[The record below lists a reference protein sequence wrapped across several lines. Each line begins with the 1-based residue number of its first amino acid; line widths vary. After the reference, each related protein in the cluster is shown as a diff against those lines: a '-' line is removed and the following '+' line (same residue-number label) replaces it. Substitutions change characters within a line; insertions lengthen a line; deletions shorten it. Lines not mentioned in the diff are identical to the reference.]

1 MMDFE
6 KLVQVYEELEK
17 TASGNKIREVL
28 AEFFKQVPK
37 DDVQIV
43 AYLTLGK
50 IASDYEDVVLGMA
63 EKSVLKAITVAS
75 GQESSKVNK
84 LMQKSGDVGLTAEE
98 VMKNKP
104 RTLVPLGKLTIH
116 ELFEKLHKMASS
128 SGAGSQDLKTNLL
141 AGLLQKSSA
150 TGAKYITRI
159 ALGTLRMGVG
169 DMTVLDALAIAYTG
183 DKSNKD
189 VLEQA
194 YNICPD
200 IGIIAETLAKKGLN
214 EVKKVD
220 VYVGRPIKMMLG
232 QRVKSL
238 EEAQKKIPGE
248 VTVEAKYDGER
259 IQAHKNNKGKVTLFS
274 RRLDNITKQF
284 PDLVKHLEKAI
295 QEKDYIVEGEII
307 AVDKKGVPQ
316 PFQVLMQRR
325 RKNDIEAYIEKIPIN
340 FKVFDLLYLNGKSW
354 MDQPYFKRSKELG
367 KMIKKDSEVM
377 LTERILTDNV
387 EEINVFFHKMLNKG
401 YEGIFIKSRAEDSV
415 YQAGVR
421 GWNWIKWKKEYVKE
435 MVDTF
440 DLVIVGAFYGKGR
453 RSGNYGALLCAT
465 YNKKQD
471 QFETF
476 CKLGTGLTDETLEE
490 LPKMLK
496 KYTLDK
502 KPVRLNAK
510 KEMEADVWFEPAI
523 VVEVFG
529 AEITKSP
536 FHTCASGLALR
547 FPRFIRFRDD
557 KDAEQATTSKEIEQ
571 MFEK

>member
-1 MMDFE
+1 MDFE

-259 IQAHKNNKGKVTLFS
+259 IQAHKNNKGKESSLINNFLYPRFGAGSVYREAANLIIQKNGQIILNS
-274 RRLDNITKQF
+274 KVIGLEIKKGSDDLNSNVVSIQNDNNRITKIECDYVISSMPIKDLF
-284 PDLVKHLEKAI
+284 NCLSKVPDSVLEISNNLVHRDYIIVGLLLDRMNCQKGCLPDNWIYI
-295 QEKDYIVEGEII
+295 QEKD
-307 AVDKKGVPQ
+307 
-316 PFQVLMQRR
+316 
-325 RKNDIEAYIEKIPIN
+325 
-340 FKVFDLLYLNGKSW
+340 W
-354 MDQPYFKRSKELG
+354 
-367 KMIKKDSEVM
+367 KM
-377 LTERILTDNV
+377 
-387 EEINVFFHKMLNKG
+387 
-401 YEGIFIKSRAEDSV
+401 
-415 YQAGVR
+415 
-421 GWNWIKWKKEYVKE
+421 
-435 MVDTF
+435 
-440 DLVIVGAFYGKGR
+440 GR
-453 RSGNYGALLCAT
+453 L
-465 YNKKQD
+465 
-471 QFETF
+471 
-476 CKLGTGLTDETLEE
+476 
-490 LPKMLK
+490 
-496 KYTLDK
+496 
-502 KPVRLNAK
+502 
-510 KEMEADVWFEPAI
+510 
-523 VVEVFG
+523 
-529 AEITKSP
+529 
-536 FHTCASGLALR
+536 
-547 FPRFIRFRDD
+547 
-557 KDAEQATTSKEIEQ
+557 
-571 MFEK
+571 